1 MRIVITIFVIFFLT
15 ACHTRTSEEAYKEG
29 KYLESISLLTNNI
42 EEKGLKKYDK
52 DKAEKLRTL
61 VTNVMEHYETNL
73 ANTSDTDYKKRIDI
87 YQNLLKMKMMLR
99 DRFYSST
106 VDFFNNKYDS
116 EQLEQTIAKQYY
128 DYANSITG
136 TDSISY
142 KNKANLYQRGLER
155 YNYKDIEKRYQNAN
169 TKYMQVAAKEYYDLG
184 KKFAQE
190 KNYKEAA
197 TAFSNASQV
206 YQPLGKYRDS
216 DKRAI
221 ENDKKYCTQQAEA
234 AYQQAQ
240 QLSQNARKRHEFR
253 EVADY
258 FNKAVK
264 VYQPYGK
271 YRDAKALAET
281 YQKKGIV
288 KVYYN
293 SSPSQFTN
301 EIREY
306 IGSYY
311 IEFTNYLSEAD
322 IDIRI
327 DYDIDFNDLGKSANY
342 ETKTEQVFD
351 KYVEVPDKKGRI
363 TKLKSYK
370 DQRYTIETETHSN
383 QLTLTTNIMV
393 NGMYSYIKSFKVKE
407 TSAKYKY
414 IYSGDVPSKYR
425 NYSEGSLKSQDE
437 LYKQA
442 QQEQLTELRSRLKDI
457 ANDLSYL

>member
-29 KYLESISLLTNNI
+29 KYLESISLLTNSI

-52 DKAEKLRTL
+52 KKAEKLHTL

-73 ANTSDTDYKKRIDI
+73 ANTSSTDYEKRIDI

-128 DYANSITG
+128 DYGNSITG

-190 KNYKEAA
+190 RNYKEAA

-221 ENDKKYCTQQAEA
+221 ENDKKYRTEQAEA

-240 QLSQNARKRHEFR
+240 YILESATKRHEFR
-253 EVADY
+253 EVAEY
-258 FNKAVK
+258 FNKAAN

-271 YRDAKALAET
+271 YRDARVLAET

-288 KVYYN
+288 KVYYD
-293 SSPSQFTN
+293 SSSSFAN
-301 EIREY
+301 EIRDNIGANY
-306 IGSYY
+306 IVFSD
-311 IEFTNYLSEAD
+311 YLGNSD
-322 IDIRI
+322 VNIQIN
-327 DYDIDFNDLGKSANY
+327 YDINFNDLGKSVSY
-342 ETKTEQVFD
+342 ETKTEKVFD
-351 KYVEVPDKKGRI
+351 KYVEVPDKNGKI
-363 TKLKSYK
+363 IKLKSYK
-370 DQRYTIETETHSN
+370 DQNYSIETETHSN

-393 NGMYSYIKSFKVKE
+393 NGLYSYVQSFRVEK
-407 TSAKYKY
+407 TSTEHNY
-414 IYSGDVPSKYR
+414 IYRGNVPSKYH
-425 NYSEGSLKSQDE
+425 NYSDGSLKSRDE
-437 LYKQA
+437 LYNQA
-442 QQEQLTELRSRLKDI
+442 QQEQITQLKSILRNI